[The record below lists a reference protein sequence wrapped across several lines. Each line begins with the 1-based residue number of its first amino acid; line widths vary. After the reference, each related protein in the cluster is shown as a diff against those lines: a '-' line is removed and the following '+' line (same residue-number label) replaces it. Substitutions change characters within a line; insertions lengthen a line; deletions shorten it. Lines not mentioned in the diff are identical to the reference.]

1 MKRRNGM
8 QLVRGAK
15 PVEKMERNEVQGLAG
30 WAIGLMKNRR
40 YLREAPQRQMRL
52 EETLSL
58 GGKRQLLLISCA
70 GERFLVGGSLDRVEV
85 IVPLRAAQSCET
97 AKGMDSSCS

>member
-8 QLVRGAK
+8 QLIYGKKTTGEAGLC
-15 PVEKMERNEVQGLAG
+15 EAQGLAG
-30 WAIGLMKNRR
+30 WVLRMMRGRG
-40 YLREAPQRQMRL
+40 YLREAAEREMRL

-70 GERFLVGGSLDRVEV
+70 GERFLVGGSMESVEV
-85 IVPLRAAQSCET
+85 IVPVRPAVTRKAEDVDTQCR
-97 AKGMDSSCS
+97 

>member
-1 MKRRNGM
+1 MKRSNGM
-8 QLVRGAK
+8 QLVRGTK

-58 GGKRQLLLISCA
+58 GGKRQLLLVSCA
-70 GERFLVGGSLDRVEV
+70 GERFLVGGSLESVEV
-85 IVPLRAAQSCET
+85 IVPLRAAQSLELT
-97 AKGMDSSCS
+97 KDVDSPCR

>member
-8 QLVRGAK
+8 QLIQGKKTRG
-15 PVEKMERNEVQGLAG
+15 EVGRYEAQGLAG
-30 WAIGLMKNRR
+30 WVLRMIRGRG
-40 YLREAPQRQMRL
+40 YLRESAERQMRL

-70 GERFLVGGSLDRVEV
+70 GERFLVGGSMESVEV
-85 IVPLRAAQSCET
+85 IVPVRSALTRGAEDVDTQCR
-97 AKGMDSSCS
+97 